1 MPRGRP
7 RKIQSGAFGGSLT
20 GAVSNLAALHADL
33 LAQRAA
39 LDNQISA
46 VANALRAIGQP
57 VMIRTAYAPGRK
69 GPGRGAGRGGWRTGS
84 LKAYIAQVLRG
95 GGVMAVKDITAAV
108 VKSGYKSKNKTLAK
122 SVGIALREMAGVAK
136 VGRGK
141 FKLG

>member
-7 RKIQSGAFGGSLT
+7 RKNRGGALGESLT
-20 GAVSNLAALHADL
+20 GAVSNLATLHADL

-39 LDNQISA
+39 LDNQIGA

-57 VMIRTAYAPGRK
+57 VALGAAKAPGRK
-69 GPGRGAGRGGWRTGS
+69 GPGRGMGRGGWRPGS
-84 LKAYIAQVLRG
+84 LKAHIAQVMRG

-108 VKSGYKSKNKTLAK
+108 VKSGYKSKNQTLAK
-122 SVGIALREMAGVAK
+122 SVGIALTEMAGMAK

>member
-7 RKIQSGAFGGSLT
+7 RKMSGGALTGSLS

-33 LAQRAA
+33 LAQRAG
-39 LDNQISA
+39 LDNQIGA

-57 VMIRTAYAPGRK
+57 VAARAALAPGRK
-69 GPGRGAGRGGWRTGS
+69 GPGRGMGRGGWRPGS
-84 LKAYIAQVLRG
+84 LKAHIAQVLRG

-108 VKSGYKSKNKTLAK
+108 IKAGYKSKNQTLAK
-122 SVGIALREMAGVAK
+122 SVGIALTEMAGVTK